1 MQARDIPLHD
11 IKPLIEIQEYSM
23 YYLIAL
29 GVVALVL
36 FIALAYLAFHYI
48 RNKNKFNIR
57 KEHIKMLGK
66 IAFNDSK
73 KDAYEITLYGATF
86 MHDSERHMKAYEL
99 LVEHLESYKYRKDV
113 DSFDEETKR
122 EFDNFIGM
130 LDV

>member
-1 MQARDIPLHD
+1 MQSRDIPLHD

-36 FIALAYLAFHYI
+36 FLALAYLAFHYL
-48 RNKNKFNIR
+48 RNRNKFNIR
-57 KEHIKMLGK
+57 KEHIKMLGN
-66 IAFNDSK
+66 IVFSDAK

-86 MHDSERHMKAYEL
+86 MHDSERHLKAYEL
-99 LVEHLESYKYRKDV
+99 LVEHLETYKYRKDV

-122 EFDNFIGM
+122 EFDNFVGM